1 MNSIK
6 HNPNPHSKGK
16 VVLLFCLL
24 FGSVND
30 KSTVLN
36 ENFGTLIMNILYVC
50 VNICYIFE

>member
-6 HNPNPHSKGK
+6 HNRNPHSEGK

-36 ENFGTLIMNILYVC
+36 ESFGTLIMNMLYVC